1 MATLPTQVRAGDVIS
16 ASLVNQILAEIADL
30 QLQVAALSGGTVT
43 LGPPEIIRLNKES
56 IMMGEELQVF
66 GRNLDAASLV
76 SVEIAHVPVTAFK
89 LSGSTSSL
97 LIFDVPAI
105 IGITDPGAMVTLEIR
120 NTQGGPARA
129 SLFVKPGQ
137 SNQLNA
143 SFGFSVTAPA
153 TPIPPSGTGVY
164 TFSIDA
170 LTSVTETY
178 TVSPTID
185 TGWTALAIPAEL
197 TIPKSQSAPTNRT
210 VSVNVTAPASGS
222 ATLRL
227 ELIPRNFPGK
237 SYPSQNVP
245 VAVNSNTGGTN
256 PDFEP
261 IATDVFPGNSYVGG
275 KIHCAATRQVSISQT
290 VRLARR
296 GTYLVTADIIPSTA
310 PWTRTIDNNPNPLT
324 TAIDDKQEDAM
335 VTITGASSI
344 PSGATAKL
352 RITVARQS
360 LPTDSASF
368 EFDIVP

>member
-16 ASLVNQILAEIADL
+16 ANLVNQILGEIADL
-30 QLQVAALSGGTVT
+30 QLQVATLSGGAMT
-43 LGPPEIIRLNKES
+43 LGPPEIIRLSKES
-56 IMMGEELQVF
+56 ISMGEELQVF
-66 GRNLDAASLV
+66 GRNLDVASLV
-76 SVEIAHVPVTAFK
+76 SVEIANVPVPSFK
-89 LSGSTSSL
+89 LNSSSSL

-143 SFGFSVTAPA
+143 SFGFSVTAPTA
-153 TPIPPSGTGVY
+153 PIPPSGTGIY

-170 LTSVTETY
+170 LTSSAETY
-178 TVSPTID
+178 IVNPTID
-185 TGWTALAIPAEL
+185 AGWTALASPAEL
-197 TIPKSQSAPTNRT
+197 TIPKSQPSPTNRT
-210 VSVNVTAPASGS
+210 VSVSVTAPASGA

-245 VAVNSNTGGTN
+245 VAVNSNSGGTN

-261 IATDVFPGNSYVGG
+261 IATDVFPGISYVGG
-275 KIHCAATRQVSISQT
+275 KIHCAATRQVSITQT
-290 VRLARR
+290 VRLAVR
-296 GTYLVTADIIPSTA
+296 GTYLVTAEIVPASA

-324 TAIDDKQEDAM
+324 TLVADKQEDAM

-344 PSGATAKL
+344 PAGSAAKL
-352 RITVARQS
+352 RITMARQA
-360 LPTDSASF
+360 PTTDSASF